1 MKRTWKW
8 VNSLKVKKGTKVRLF
23 LWIQTLINI
32 MIGAVLWLLVGRLF
46 LPGIDWLI
54 CFMGYPAMFIGLLG
68 GTLYLYNHEFEA
80 SH

>member
-32 MIGAVLWLLVGRLF
+32 MIGAVLWLLVWV
-46 LPGIDWLI
+46 D
-54 CFMGYPAMFIGLLG
+54 CFCR
-68 GTLYLYNHEFEA
+68 E
-80 SH
+80 